1 MENDGHGF
9 VEFDYG
15 MDVAHRYGVE
25 RGGGLDG
32 VYDQMV
38 AVDFDGGFNGD
49 FLEQQGYVELVGR
62 RRPLPEFFVNGIYD
76 FLLNHTFDR
85 FKAQDKKREVTPRF

>member
-1 MENDGHGF
+1 MENDGHSF

-15 MDVAHRYGVE
+15 VDVAHRYGVE

-38 AVDFDGGFNGD
+38 AVDFDGGLNGN
-49 FLEQQGYVELVGR
+49 FLEQQGYVEFVEIGRASCRERVLRLV
-62 RRPLPEFFVNGIYD
+62 
-76 FLLNHTFDR
+76 
-85 FKAQDKKREVTPRF
+85 